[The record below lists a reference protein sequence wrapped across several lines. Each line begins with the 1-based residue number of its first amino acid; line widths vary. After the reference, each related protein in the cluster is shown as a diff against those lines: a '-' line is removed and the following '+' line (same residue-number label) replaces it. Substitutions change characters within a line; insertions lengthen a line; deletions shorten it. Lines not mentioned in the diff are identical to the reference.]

1 MIDLHT
7 HILPGIDDGS
17 PNAGTSM
24 RMLRQMAVQG
34 TQILCASP
42 HYYADEQSIH
52 EFCEKRDVAFAEF
65 RQAGLGEYEN
75 QPIVLPAAEVA
86 FFPGISEQKELERLC
101 IKGTHTLLLE
111 MPFCEWNDFQIEEVT
126 SLSLDLGYQI
136 VLVHPERFLLSKNN
150 RRLLERL
157 QELPIGIQINAGSLL
172 RWQSRKQALRL
183 LQEAACPLLGSD
195 AHNMTTRPPN
205 LGEGR
210 SVIERK
216 LGTAFWQRMQE
227 SAARLTGCR
236 FART

>member
-52 EFCEKRDVAFAEF
+52 EFCEKRDVAFEEF
-65 RQAGLGEYEN
+65 RQAGLGEYED

-136 VLVHPERFLLSKNN
+136 VLF
-150 RRLLERL
+150 
-157 QELPIGIQINAGSLL
+157 
-172 RWQSRKQALRL
+172 
-183 LQEAACPLLGSD
+183 
-195 AHNMTTRPPN
+195 T
-205 LGEGR
+205 R
-210 SVIERK
+210 SVSC
-216 LGTAFWQRMQE
+216 
-227 SAARLTGCR
+227 SAKTTGGCWNGCR
-236 FART
+236 NCRLVHKSTRAVCCAGKAESRHCDCCRRPRALCLAAMRTT

>member
-136 VLVHPERFLLSKNN
+136 VLVHPERFLFSK
-150 RRLLERL
+150 
-157 QELPIGIQINAGSLL
+157 
-172 RWQSRKQALRL
+172 KQP
-183 LQEAACPLLGSD
+183 E
-195 AHNMTTRPPN
+195 
-205 LGEGR
+205 
-210 SVIERK
+210 VV
-216 LGTAFWQRMQE
+216 GTAPGIADWYTNQRGQFAALAKPKAGTATAAGGRVPLAWQRCAQHDD
-227 SAARLTGCR
+227 TTTKFGGGTKCD
-236 FART
+236 